1 MLNNGS
7 LIKAQTSEYLV
18 NGRLP
23 DKTWYLRENKSR
35 LFENL

>member
-18 NGRLP
+18 NGHLL

-35 LFENL
+35 LLENL